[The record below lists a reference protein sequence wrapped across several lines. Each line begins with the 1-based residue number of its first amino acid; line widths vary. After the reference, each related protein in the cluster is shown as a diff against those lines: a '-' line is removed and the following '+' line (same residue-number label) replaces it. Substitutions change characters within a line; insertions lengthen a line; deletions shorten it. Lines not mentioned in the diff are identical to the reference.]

1 MINNVITVI
10 KNKTTNI
17 TQQVKIAFN
26 IFSGCLFNML
36 YEVILINN
44 IPYVSQMLLS
54 NYNQ

>member
-26 IFSGCLFNML
+26 IFSGSLFNML